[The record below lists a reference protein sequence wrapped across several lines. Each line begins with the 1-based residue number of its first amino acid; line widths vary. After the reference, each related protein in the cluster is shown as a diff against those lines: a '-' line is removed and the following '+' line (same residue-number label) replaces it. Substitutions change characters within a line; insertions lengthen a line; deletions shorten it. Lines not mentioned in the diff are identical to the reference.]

1 MSKISKNFCTLPFL
15 QFSTDIKG
23 NYQACC
29 MAKKTNM
36 NMIDMPPLD
45 FFNSDHMKQLRYDM
59 VHGIESNLYKDT
71 CHKCIINEKN
81 TGFSKRLVNRYTE
94 EDINVKDI
102 ESIRSNKNH
111 EIQPKQIDSFK
122 VKIFGNLCN
131 LKCTMCNPRASSSI
145 AAESKKYGT
154 YKGETRIH
162 PYGKIDKKRF
172 YEDMKKILPITN
184 AIEIVGGEPFMY
196 PEIVDFVKW
205 IVDNDLA
212 KNLIIQFITNGTIDN
227 FELLT
232 YFPAFKQVRILVSID
247 NVCEKEEYIR
257 YGTKW
262 DEKVDIIKELFLVP
276 KTKVGF
282 SNTIQL
288 LNIGYLSDINDMS
301 KKLFGI
307 PASLNNHLTYPA
319 YFRSINVPPDVAE
332 MYISKYKNVKKFGF
346 YDNHMKALHNSFTM
360 RDETKFML
368 GIMRLKVLDKRR
380 KVCLPDV
387 FPEFKQYYDKIKI

>member
-1 MSKISKNFCTLPFL
+1 
-15 QFSTDIKG
+15 
-23 NYQACC
+23 
-29 MAKKTNM
+29 
-36 NMIDMPPLD
+36 MIDMPPLD